1 MASRDSE
8 GQLPRAT
15 TGDVERAV
23 ALVLSA
29 GRTGT
34 KFLAGYLDGNYP
46 HVIARHEPKP
56 SRLLRLASHA
66 HMVGALPRGGLV
78 SLLRRKRRR
87 YVDPLESELYVECNP
102 FLAGFADVIGDV
114 WPDPT
119 IIHMVR
125 DPREHVRSSLNH
137 GTASGW
143 KGFGNRYIPYWYPAV
158 EKILKLEGL
167 GVIGKTAGVWTV
179 MNRQLRDARHRYSR
193 YCLVHYEKVFD
204 ANHTGLREICEW
216 LGLDYLEADAPV
228 SPKRR
233 VNAGRLDVV
242 GHWRDWSPADCLELE
257 RVCQPM
263 MAEYGYGDEPEW
275 RAKLDSGI
283 ATTGPAGEP
292 T

>member
-1 MASRDSE
+1 MVSPESAGQQE
-8 GQLPRAT
+8 G
-15 TGDVERAV
+15 TGDAQRAV

-34 KFLAGYLDGNYP
+34 KFLAEYLDGNYS

-56 SRLLRLASHA
+56 SRSLRLASHA
-66 HMVGALPRGGLV
+66 RMAGALSGDRLV

-87 YVDPLESELYVECNP
+87 YVDPLDAALYVECNP
-102 FLAGFADVIGDV
+102 FLAGFADVIGEV
-114 WPDPT
+114 WTDPT

-143 KGFGNRYIPYWYPAV
+143 KGLGNRYIPYWYPAV

-167 GVIGKTAGVWTV
+167 GAVGKTAGVWTL
-179 MNRQLRDARHRYSR
+179 MNRQIRDARQRYSR
-193 YCLVHYEKVFD
+193 YRLVHYEKVFD
-204 ANHTGLREICEW
+204 ANHTGLREICAL
-216 LGLDYLEADAPV
+216 LGLTYREADAPV

-242 GHWRDWSPADCLELE
+242 GHWRNWSSADCRELE
-257 RVCQPM
+257 RVCQPW

-275 RAKLDSGI
+275 RAKLESGG
-283 ATTGPAGEP
+283 ATSGPAREA